1 MASLAAARCPAVRE
15 TSLGVRESGGR
26 PLRQAHGAD
35 GSHRV
40 AWARASRVAFR
51 VRARDAQRAKRGV
64 RTPPPGAP
72 DFVAIDGT
80 PFDRRLRD
88 EECRGAR
95 PKNRCSDS
103 ARRAE
108 SALLSAD
115 DRIRCAAQQWCGCRS
130 ARTSR
135 CVPCPKA
142 ARLDCAASDEQALV
156 CRRSFDRL
164 GRELGSMPF
173 LHRPCCRARVRVG
186 ACASFRRRSCVAE
199 SSDCEYCAR
208 LQ

>member
-1 MASLAAARCPAVRE
+1 MASLAAARCRAVRE

-26 PLRQAHGAD
+26 PIRQAHGAD

-40 AWARASRVAFR
+40 AWARASRGASR
-51 VRARDAQRAKRGV
+51 VRARDAQRARRGV
-64 RTPPPGAP
+64 RTPPREAP
-72 DFVAIDGT
+72 DLVAFDGT
-80 PFDRRLRD
+80 PFDRRLRA
-88 EECRGAR
+88 EGCHVAK

-115 DRIRCAAQQWCGCRS
+115 DRTRCAAQQWCGCRS
-130 ARTSR
+130 VRTSR
-135 CVPCPKA
+135 CGPCPKVV
-142 ARLDCAASDEQALV
+142 RLDCAASDEQALV
-156 CRRSFDRL
+156 CRRSCGRLDR
-164 GRELGSMPF
+164 EQGSMPF
-173 LHRPCCRARVRVG
+173 LRRPCCRARVRVG